1 MNPATFLG
9 KFICGLCAITGIFI
23 LTLPIPIVVTRW
35 VHTGR
40 PHSLLSIAITPLWL
54 SFASCYKNTLWRNEI
69 SMKKRMLSSYTA
81 REHKL
86 AEKRNLFPDLAGAGG
101 FYIPKTKQEE
111 EDTEEEQTEMSVVLT
126 PSVTEEK
133 FTVAGALQSRLSTET
148 CFLAEGTVQERRCL
162 AQHTDV

>member
-1 MNPATFLG
+1 MGTYWAATQPP
-9 KFICGLCAITGIFI
+9 IT
-23 LTLPIPIVVTRW
+23 T
-35 VHTGR
+35 
-40 PHSLLSIAITPLWL
+40 LWL

-148 CFLAEGTVQERRCL
+148 CFLAEGTVQERKCL